1 MEHWDEIVTDDR
13 LRLDDAEA
21 HLEDLSSDAY
31 LFDRYHVVSTGGT
44 TGRRGVFVY
53 DWDGWATCWWTVARF
68 EIRARRRDAAL
79 AGAPAVG
86 ATVLSHSARH
96 IGSSMFQ
103 TFATG
108 ETEWH
113 RFPVTLPMAE
123 IVAGLNAVQPTLL
136 VGYASSL
143 HPLVH
148 EAEAGRLRISP
159 RRIQTPGEP
168 LLPEIRTALAAT
180 WDAAVVNVW
189 GATEFGVAAG
199 CGESG
204 GVHLSEDAA
213 IIELVDVDWRPVPTG
228 VRSDKI
234 FVTNLHNHALP
245 VIRYEIT
252 DELTAL
258 DRPCPCGS
266 TFPLVGDPNGR
277 LDDCFHYGGVPVH
290 PHVFRSALGN
300 CRPLVEYQVC
310 QTPRGAAIA
319 VRATGPFDGRGLE
332 TEIAAGLARLGIPQP
347 EVTVTAVDHIERQ
360 YSGKLKRFVPL
371 APPGPGR

>member
-1 MEHWDEIVTDDR
+1 M
-13 LRLDDAEA
+13 
-21 HLEDLSSDAY
+21 
-31 LFDRYHVVSTGGT
+31 
-44 TGRRGVFVY
+44 
-53 DWDGWATCWWTVARF
+53 
-68 EIRARRRDAAL
+68 
-79 AGAPAVG
+79 
-86 ATVLSHSARH
+86 
-96 IGSSMFQ
+96 
-103 TFATG
+103 
-108 ETEWH
+108 
-113 RFPVTLPMAE
+113 
-123 IVAGLNAVQPTLL
+123 
-136 VGYASSL
+136 
-143 HPLVH
+143 
-148 EAEAGRLRISP
+148 
-159 RRIQTPGEP
+159 
-168 LLPEIRTALAAT
+168 
-180 WDAAVVNVW
+180 
-189 GATEFGVAAG
+189 
-199 CGESG
+199 
-204 GVHLSEDAA
+204 
-213 IIELVDVDWRPVPTG
+213 
-228 VRSDKI
+228 RSDKI